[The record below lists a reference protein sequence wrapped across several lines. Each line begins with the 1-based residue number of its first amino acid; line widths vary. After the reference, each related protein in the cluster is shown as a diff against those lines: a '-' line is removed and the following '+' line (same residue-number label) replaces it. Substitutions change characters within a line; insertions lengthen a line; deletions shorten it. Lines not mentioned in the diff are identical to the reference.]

1 MGLIK
6 TMCLATLG
14 LESKVR
20 DLVDEL
26 AQKGEAS
33 DSAAAKSV
41 RGLIDRLDRL
51 ERDFRKEE
59 GQLVERVCH
68 KLKVPTRSDVESL
81 HRKLDELATSV
92 AALRAGQRGSH

>member
-14 LESKVR
+14 LETKLR

-26 AQKGEAS
+26 AKKGEAS
-33 DSAAAKSV
+33 DSAAAKAV
-41 RGLIDRLDRL
+41 RGLIDRVDRI
-51 ERDFRKEE
+51 ERDLRKEE
-59 GQLVERVCH
+59 DQLVERVCH

-81 HRKLDELATSV
+81 HRKLDDLTASV
-92 AALRAGQRGSH
+92 AALRAGQHTSH